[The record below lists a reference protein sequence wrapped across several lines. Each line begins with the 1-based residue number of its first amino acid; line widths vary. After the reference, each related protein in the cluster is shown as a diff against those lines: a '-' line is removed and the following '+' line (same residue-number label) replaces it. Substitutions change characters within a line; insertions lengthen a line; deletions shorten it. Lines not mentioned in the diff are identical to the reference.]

1 MSPPSPSFP
10 TRSRPREG
18 RRLTARG
25 HSGAGADL
33 GLAVEP
39 LLRTV
44 PAWVLG
50 CWGWG
55 LIQMKTIWRHLL
67 LLVGLPRWR

>member
-1 MSPPSPSFP
+1 MSPPSPSFQ

-25 HSGAGADL
+25 HSKGRGRP

-39 LLRTV
+39 LLWTV
-44 PAWVLG
+44 PAWMLR

-67 LLVGLPRWR
+67 LLVGLPR